1 MYPDKMKY
9 PDSMLVRHLE
19 AQVDRILDY
28 DFGSIVSDSE
38 YRMIGKTKKIIEK
51 LYLSILENGI
61 ESRKN
66 VVFVGR
72 RSIQDLYVEE
82 LFRLAS
88 SSPLLRDDIS
98 RAKLKKIVI
107 FVGDDVIG
115 RRFDSDTKIIFLDG
129 VPKDMY
135 KKLVIPT
142 AVSKNIVFRG
152 FVRIYK

>member
-38 YRMIGKTKKIIEK
+38 YRMIGKTKKIIQK

-66 VVFVGR
+66 VVFVGH

-82 LFRLAS
+82 LLRLAS

-98 RAKLKKIVI
+98 RAKLKGIVI
-107 FVGDDVIG
+107 DIRDDVRG
-115 RRFDSDTKIIFLDG
+115 HRFDNDTKIIFLDG
-129 VPKDMY
+129 VPKDVY
-135 KKLVIPT
+135 KEVIMPT
-142 AVSKNIVFRG
+142 VVSKNIVFRG
-152 FVRIYK
+152 FYS